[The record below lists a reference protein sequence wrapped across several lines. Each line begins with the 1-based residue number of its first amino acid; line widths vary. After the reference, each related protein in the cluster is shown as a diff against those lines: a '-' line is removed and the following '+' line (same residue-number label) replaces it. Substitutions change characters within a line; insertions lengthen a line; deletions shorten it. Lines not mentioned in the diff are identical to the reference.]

1 MSTNVYIGAARLRVF
16 QYEISADMSPI
27 DGHLEAA
34 LVVLTVGN
42 SGGLQVVKLLL
53 VIRNLSHL

>member
-1 MSTNVYIGAARLRVF
+1 
-16 QYEISADMSPI
+16 MSPI

-53 VIRNLSHL
+53 VIGNLPHL

>member
-1 MSTNVYIGAARLRVF
+1 MSTNVYIRAARLRVF

-53 VIRNLSHL
+53 VIGNLPHL

>member
-34 LVVLTVGN
+34 LVVLTVGY

-53 VIRNLSHL
+53 VI

>member
-1 MSTNVYIGAARLRVF
+1 MSTNVYIGAARLGVF

-53 VIRNLSHL
+53 VIGNLPHL